1 VNLQPIERPAV
12 IERPSTRRQFAVSSR
27 LIARR
32 AKRNPKI
39 LVLPGLI
46 ALAAVISTV
55 AVLEATRV
63 GDEPVASLASAS
75 ETVQSVESQ
84 VRESATDI
92 EKDEARL
99 VPDAPDAADADP
111 ETVSPIQT
119 ASIGRPADPAI
130 AAVAASEV
138 GRPLPAATTEQAVEP
153 MPTPAAV
160 APETTPD
167 AAALA
172 EVAVAESEDDVL
184 ALEASLIEEGSS
196 GAFEVASTPTGI
208 SDETTASIPSGMSE
222 ARVNAFVNLRAAP
235 TNDGQVIRVV
245 PANATVQAQADCR
258 HFCEVVHEGTRG
270 YIYKSFL
277 TR

>member
-12 IERPSTRRQFAVSSR
+12 IARPSTSRRFAVSSR
-27 LIARR
+27 LIGRR

-39 LVLPGLI
+39 LFLPGLI

-63 GDEPVASLASAS
+63 GDEPVASVASAP

-84 VRESATDI
+84 VRASATEI

-99 VPDAPDAADADP
+99 APVAPAADDI
-111 ETVSPIQT
+111 ESEGVSPIQT

-130 AAVAASEV
+130 AAFAANA
-138 GRPLPAATTEQAVEP
+138 GGQPMPDPTAEQAVEP
-153 MPTPAAV
+153 MPTPAAI

-196 GAFEVASTPTGI
+196 GAFEVASAPTGV

-222 ARVNAFVNLRAAP
+222 ARVNSYVNLRAAP

-245 PANATVQAQADCR
+245 PANATVQAQADCQ
-258 HFCEVVHEGTRG
+258 HFCEVVHQGTRG
-270 YIYKSFL
+270 YIYKSYL
-277 TR
+277 NR